1 MNPQTI
7 FNGIWYNFTWS
18 SLRFEENNLLNSE
31 VTTLLGPGVCHC
43 LSDQYLLEQVFVCV
57 KRHLRCIKFVQ
68 MVHMFHF
75 PVSCNNRKSS
85 VKTVASHNVLW
96 WDDIRLIYCSTDRG
110 GNLPGSSNSFSGKCV
125 VEKAD
130 CSQWSVANRQPWQ
143 RLIGPHGLNSQ
154 SKAQDEELSTNERG
168 HRAQPAENG
177 DMSPSLPSPSPH
189 SAPLLVDL
197 QRQASMLW
205 SRACFLMSSN
215 SAISCN
221 HFLTFSL
228 GWKNSKEIL

>member
-1 MNPQTI
+1 MHKVYT
-7 FNGIWYNFTWS
+7 NGAHVSLS
-18 SLRFEENNLLNSE
+18 SLMQRPE
-31 VTTLLGPGVCHC
+31 VICQNC
-43 LSDQYLLEQVFVCV
+43 C
-57 KRHLRCIKFVQ
+57 
-68 MVHMFHF
+68 
-75 PVSCNNRKSS
+75 KSKCPCYEMTS
-85 VKTVASHNVLW
+85 GWL
-96 WDDIRLIYCSTDRG
+96 YCSTNRG
-110 GNLPGSSNSFSGKCV
+110 GNLPGSPNSFSGKCV

-205 SRACFLMSSN
+205 SRAWWCPPILPFL
-215 SAISCN
+215 AI
-221 HFLTFSL
+221 
-228 GWKNSKEIL
+228 IY